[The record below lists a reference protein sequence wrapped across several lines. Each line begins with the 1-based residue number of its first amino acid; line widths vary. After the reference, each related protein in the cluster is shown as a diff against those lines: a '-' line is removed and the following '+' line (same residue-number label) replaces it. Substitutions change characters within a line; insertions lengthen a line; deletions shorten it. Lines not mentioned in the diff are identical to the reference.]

1 MRANLV
7 YADLYRMGATGMSD
21 QYELI
26 NLQAM
31 TGKLFIGG
39 ELAAEYKV
47 ETCDRCATVKQL
59 DQFGYQKSDPKENI
73 IWFCKDCR

>member
-1 MRANLV
+1 MV
-7 YADLYRMGATGMSD
+7 YANIYRMGATGMSD

-39 ELAAEYKV
+39 ELADEYKV
-47 ETCDRCATVKQL
+47 EQCDK
-59 DQFGYQKSDPKENI
+59 
-73 IWFCKDCR
+73 

>member
-1 MRANLV
+1 MLFGYFDDCIGNP
-7 YADLYRMGATGMSD
+7 MSD

-39 ELAAEYKV
+39 ELADEYKV
-47 ETCDRCATVKQL
+47 E
-59 DQFGYQKSDPKENI
+59 
-73 IWFCKDCR
+73 